1 MDAIE
6 QKINDQRFLIATQEA
21 VIRNFQTEN
30 EKLKKELG
38 VEKVEREIE
47 KTVDDEAILGY
58 REENKE
64 CRQIL
69 EKQLDRDKDP
79 NDSLRDLV
87 AVACNALY
95 WARAKKK
102 HFVMAKLQAENERLK
117 SQLQCKNCQ
126 CELPMHR
133 LGCPEA
139 KGETA
144 LYAKIEKLQAENKTL
159 HKKLI
164 ILRNAKCPKCD
175 FRFKIRKLIK

>member
-1 MDAIE
+1 MKRIYE
-6 QKINDQRFLIATQEA
+6 L
-21 VIRNFQTEN
+21 
-30 EKLKKELG
+30 EKALSASVEREDRLKGKLG
-38 VEKVEREIE
+38 EEKAEREIE

-79 NDSLRDLV
+79 DDSLRDLV
-87 AVACNALY
+87 VVACNALY

-102 HFVMAKLQAENERLK
+102 HFVMAKLQAENEKLKEKIKVLELAQDLTQYTKEQLQENERLK
-117 SQLQCKNCQ
+117 SQLQCT
-126 CELPMHR
+126 
-133 LGCPEA
+133 
-139 KGETA
+139 TA
-144 LYAKIEKLQAENKTL
+144 DLSTKQTENETL